1 MKKLNNFIIFTFV
14 VLLFLGFSSHKNP
27 IFQKKAPFTIVEKS
41 YFYYV
46 SGKKGTNGFKIKLV
60 GLYESR
66 NLAFSSIYFHNREL
80 KVVPNVH
87 IDKFTLVGGYT
98 TLITEDIL
106 VDEIRLDGETTQ
118 KDKSDDIPFEL
129 KEDEAVIVYQINGRD
144 YYYKVSDIE
153 KLETV
158 YYP

>member
-1 MKKLNNFIIFTFV
+1 MKKLKNFIIFTFIT
-14 VLLFLGFSSHKNP
+14 LLFLGFSSNKNP
-27 IFQKKAPFTIVEKS
+27 IFQKEAPFKIVEKS

-46 SGKKGTNGFKIKLV
+46 SGKKSTNGFKIQLV
-60 GLYESR
+60 GTYESR
-66 NLAFSSIYFHNREL
+66 NLEFTTIYFHNREL

-98 TLITEDIL
+98 TLIAEDIL

-118 KDKSDDIPFEL
+118 KDNSDDIPFEL
-129 KEDEAVIVYQINGRD
+129 KDDEAVIVYQINGRN